1 MDCLRFFEPKNWL
14 QKLFFKNFK
23 FFLAQRVQMVGVK
36 MTLVFRK
43 VKVVVVAKT
52 LKNQINA
59 VSSKEYRFQTI
70 IWIF

>member
-1 MDCLRFFEPKNWL
+1 
-14 QKLFFKNFK
+14 
-23 FFLAQRVQMVGVK
+23 MVGVK

-43 VKVVVVAKT
+43 VKVVMVAQT

>member
-1 MDCLRFFEPKNWL
+1 
-14 QKLFFKNFK
+14 
-23 FFLAQRVQMVGVK
+23 MVEVK

-43 VKVVVVAKT
+43 VKVVLPSTT

-70 IWIF
+70 IWNF